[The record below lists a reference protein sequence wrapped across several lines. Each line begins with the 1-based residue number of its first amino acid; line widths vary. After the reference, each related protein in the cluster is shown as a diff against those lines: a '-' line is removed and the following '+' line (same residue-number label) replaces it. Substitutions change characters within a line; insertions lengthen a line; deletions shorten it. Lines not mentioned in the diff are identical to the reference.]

1 MRSIA
6 VVVGCSILTIGLTF
20 AGGLQKSTAMAG
32 PALLFEPSNGK
43 VLYSEDA
50 DDLWH
55 PASLTKIMTAYLAF
69 HAVKEGKLKLEDKIP
84 CSLVAT
90 LQPPSKIGLPVGG
103 ELTVDIALQALI
115 VKSANDVAVMLAEA
129 VAGSET
135 AFIQKMNDAARKLG
149 MARTSFANTNG
160 LPDPGQITTARDL
173 AKLARAIVT
182 EFPEYA
188 HYFSMPDMRM
198 GKRRLG
204 SHNALLR
211 TFPGAD
217 GLKTGFTCDSGF
229 NVVASATRDG
239 RRLMAVVLGETSGN
253 ERAVRA
259 ASLLEHG
266 FQNYSWKELFNQT
279 NIDNLPANPAAK
291 GITSVRDT
299 VASWDCGRGR
309 ARPRNTVVARNKAL
323 KDKVAAVKAKGAKK
337 KGGEINEARPA
348 LKGTQVA
355 PASSE
360 PAAPRSAAAQAQP
373 AAPKAQP
380 AKPQ

>member
-6 VVVGCSILTIGLTF
+6 AVFGYSILAIGLTLM
-20 AGGLQKSTAMAG
+20 GGYPNTATAG
-32 PALLFEPSNGK
+32 PALLFEASNGK
-43 VLYSEDA
+43 VLYAEDA

-69 HAVKEGKLKLEDKIP
+69 HAVKQGKLKLDDKIP

-103 ELTVDIALQALI
+103 ELTVDVALQALV

-129 VAGSET
+129 VAGSES

-149 MARTSFANTNG
+149 MTRTSFANTNG

-182 EFPEYA
+182 EFPEHA

-253 ERAVRA
+253 DRAVRA

-279 NIDNLPANPAAK
+279 SIDNLPANPAAK

-323 KDKVAAVKAKGAKK
+323 KEKVAVAKAKGAKK

-355 PASSE
+355 PGPSE
-360 PAAPRSAAAQAQP
+360 AAAPRSAAAQPAP